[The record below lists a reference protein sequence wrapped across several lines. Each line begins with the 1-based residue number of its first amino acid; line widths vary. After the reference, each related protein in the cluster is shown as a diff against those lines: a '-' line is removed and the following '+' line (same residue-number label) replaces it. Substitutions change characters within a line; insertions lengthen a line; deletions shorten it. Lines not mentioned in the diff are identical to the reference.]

1 MMGLSL
7 MMIKSAVK
15 YFLKDLNLT
24 VMPLHLTTLP
34 FTHVASYLRSVPKS
48 HSSSSHCCAKKKKKR
63 RWRISTST
71 LISCLCLFS
80 TTKKTLYKVC
90 VIKIVFFKS
99 DNPER
104 KPTKHVTIVPV
115 RKRQHP
121 FRIYIHKHL
130 DSHTL
135 SSGNW
140 DNEYESILYGMRAG
154 SFHEPRNVKVKP

>member
-1 MMGLSL
+1 MGLSL

-24 VMPLHLTTLP
+24 VMPLHLTTEL
-34 FTHVASYLRSVPKS
+34 FTHVASYLCSVPKS
-48 HSSSSHCCAKKKKKR
+48 HSSSSPCCAKKKK
-63 RWRISTST
+63 
-71 LISCLCLFS
+71 
-80 TTKKTLYKVC
+80 TTVKDFHIHTDIMPLQIYNKKKTLYKVC

-140 DNEYESILYGMRAG
+140 DNEYESIPYGMRAG

>member
-7 MMIKSAVK
+7 MMIKSAVM
-15 YFLKDLNLT
+15 YCLKDLNLT
-24 VMPLHLTTLP
+24 VMPLHLTTEL
-34 FTHVASYLRSVPKS
+34 FTHMASYLCSVPKS
-48 HSSSSHCCAKKKKKR
+48 HSSSSPCCAKKR

-71 LISCLCLFS
+71 LISLPLQIYKK
-80 TTKKTLYKVC
+80 KKTLYKVC
-90 VIKIVFFKS
+90 LIKIVFFKS